1 MAAPA
6 AFIFEVLQMT
16 PTEFKA
22 NYPQFSTLTDA
33 QVQVQLDLFV
43 CLYGEDYGCVQ
54 DYLQGL
60 FVAHQLAVS
69 TTNGNGPVQAMTNRS
84 VGDVSVGYAQSRG
97 AANAGDF
104 ASTKY
109 GLEFD
114 RLVRMYG
121 AGPML
126 SGVNRG

>member
-1 MAAPA
+1 
-6 AFIFEVLQMT
+6 MT
-16 PTEFKA
+16 PAEFKA
-22 NYPQFSTLTDA
+22 IYTQFASETDA
-33 QVQVQLDLFV
+33 DIKRQLDLFS
-43 CLYGEDYGCVQ
+43 CLYGDEYDCVQ
-54 DYLQGL
+54 DHLEGL
-60 FVAHQLAVS
+60 FVAHQLTVFNAA
-69 TTNGNGPVQAMTNRS
+69 GAGPVQTMTNRS
-84 VGDVSVGYAQSRG
+84 VGDVSVGYAQSSG

-126 SGVNRG
+126 AGINNV